1 MRRYV
6 RRPRLNACGS
16 CCNRRSSSQQLPT
29 VAFTKLLWQVP
40 NFGTPVKRKRAS
52 ADAEWQSVDDW
63 VARPMGLLRTGA
75 APDLSWTPTA
85 PEEAFESETVQIP
98 APAEA
103 VHSEREIEVAH
114 QSSIQID
121 TVASEPEEVAPIAT
135 AGTQQKQDSWL
146 SGMAPGK
153 LFLL

>member
-1 MRRYV
+1 
-6 RRPRLNACGS
+6 
-16 CCNRRSSSQQLPT
+16 
-29 VAFTKLLWQVP
+29 
-40 NFGTPVKRKRAS
+40 
-52 ADAEWQSVDDW
+52 
-63 VARPMGLLRTGA
+63 MGLLRTGA

-85 PEEAFESETVQIP
+85 PEEVVKFETVQPAAP

-121 TVASEPEEVAPIAT
+121 AVASEPEEVAPIAT

-146 SGMAPGK
+146 SAMAPGK